1 MQRVRHDFWAAAE
14 LEWDHDDDALDEA
27 ELDRMVETL
36 RGEALADELAA
47 AGAGEVDESS
57 SSCHAA
63 DDDDELAAFLSGED
77 TRAPSPDEEANLK
90 AFVSATSTT

>member
-14 LEWDHDDDALDEA
+14 LEWDDDDDALDET

-47 AGAGEVDESS
+47 AGAGEEDEC

-90 AFVSATSTT
+90 AFVSASTA